1 MTSHQKWNHTE
12 SKQIMQANWCLQ
24 LISGNSNNIMIVA
37 SMCKGTETN
46 NDDDKDHYP
55 QLWLFEQVSQ

>member
-1 MTSHQKWNHTE
+1 ME

-24 LISGNSNNIMIVA
+24 SINGDTNNMIVA
-37 SMCKGTETN
+37 STCKNTETA

-55 QLWLFEQVSQ
+55 QLWLFEQVSQQYCRVTYFRG